1 MFPSGTGKSVR
12 LEALARPETE
22 AASSSAGTHLWGF
35 FFFIM
40 FAETPA
46 CSEETHQTLITLL
59 LLSVHHHSHLY
70 PQLKAPR
77 AADLHQLR
85 LCGPECSSFIW
96 RRGDSHSQTGQT
108 SPELEQRAE
117 RRRPQCLPSV
127 LESRTFILQRAE
139 EARYRSVTRLWRS
152 GGTSIGR
159 VEVARRSTTKGIKP
173 ATRSAKSIIHQRSS
187 DERRQSVTEAE
198 NTWNSRP
205 LRVQAGDASSV
216 HQLRGN

>member
-1 MFPSGTGKSVR
+1 MLDPAADDVAPRLGQNFGGRTQAALVFPSGTGKSVR
-12 LEALARPETE
+12 LEALETE

-96 RRGDSHSQTGQT
+96 RQGDSHSQTGQT

-117 RRRPQCLPSV
+117 RRCPQCLPSV
-127 LESRTFILQRAE
+127 LENWTFTLQRAE
-139 EARYRSVTRLWRS
+139 EARRSVTRLWRS
-152 GGTSIGR
+152 GGRRSGGSKSR
-159 VEVARRSTTKGIKP
+159 VEAQRRESNL
-173 ATRSAKSIIHQRSS
+173 
-187 DERRQSVTEAE
+187 RQEAP
-198 NTWNSRP
+198 S
-205 LRVQAGDASSV
+205 Q
-216 HQLRGN
+216 